1 MDLDFLILHQMKNR
15 DRPTVERFV
24 RKYYPEILRYCYLH
38 TSDRGFAE
46 DLTQETF
53 EHFFSSLN
61 RYQHRGKI
69 KNYLYTIAANL
80 CRDYYRKCRDIPMA
94 EMPEQSVE
102 PIALAEE
109 KLDVGTALNRLPIE
123 LREVIILYYYR
134 DRTQKD
140 IAEILGI
147 SQTVVQRRLERAKKQ
162 LRIFFGKGDEL

>member
-1 MDLDFLILHQMKNR
+1 MDLDFLILHQMKNG

-80 CRDYYRKCRDIPMA
+80 CRDYYRKRKDIPM
-94 EMPEQSVE
+94 EEVPEQFVE
-102 PIALAEE
+102 PIASAEE
-109 KLDVGTALNRLPIE
+109 KLDVGTALNHLPVE
-123 LREVIILYYYR
+123 LREVTILYYYQ
-134 DRTQKD
+134 DRTQKEVAD
-140 IAEILGI
+140 ILGV
-147 SQTVVQRRLERAKKQ
+147 SQTVVQRRLGRAKNQ
-162 LRIFFGKGDEL
+162 LRIFLEKGDEL